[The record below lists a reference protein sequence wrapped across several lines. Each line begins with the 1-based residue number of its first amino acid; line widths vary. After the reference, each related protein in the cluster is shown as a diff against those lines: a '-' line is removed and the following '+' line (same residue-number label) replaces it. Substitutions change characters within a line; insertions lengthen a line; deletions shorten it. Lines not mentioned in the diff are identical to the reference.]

1 MTERSDQKLRESLI
15 RIEESLA
22 QVRRDVAEMKE
33 DQKQNY
39 VTRYEFMNTRKD
51 VDDILDNN
59 KWLIRLVMGA
69 VVTAI
74 MGLILVIQ

>member
-39 VTRYEFMNTRKD
+39 VTRYEFVNVKTD
-51 VDDILDNN
+51 VDTLNDNV
-59 KWLIRLVMGA
+59 KWIVRLVIGT
-69 VVTAI
+69 VITAI

>member
-39 VTRYEFMNTRKD
+39 VTRYEFMNVKSD
-51 VDDILDNN
+51 VDSLNDNV
-59 KWLIRLVMGA
+59 KWVVRLVMGLVLSA
-69 VVTAI
+69 VVGLAI
-74 MGLILVIQ
+74 YIQ